1 MSKHHSADEKL
12 VSRSMRKHQH
22 IVANTATT
30 PNSAPQIPRPVTN
43 SKNQYR

>member
-12 VSRSMRKHQH
+12 VSRNLRK
-22 IVANTATT
+22 AATRPNVPT
-30 PNSAPQIPRPVTN
+30 PSDYSAPQIPKPRTN